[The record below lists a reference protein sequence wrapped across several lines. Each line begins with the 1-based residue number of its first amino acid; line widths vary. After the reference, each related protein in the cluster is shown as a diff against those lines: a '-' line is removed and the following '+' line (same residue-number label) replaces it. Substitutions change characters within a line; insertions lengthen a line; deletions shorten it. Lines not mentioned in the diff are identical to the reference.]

1 VLVRRL
7 KQEQNYLLAAFL
19 ASPFV
24 CLALPAGN
32 VNVCVKTTSQATIT
46 HPKQLITMTEHQDF
60 SFRVNTG
67 RVITFSL
74 LLIVAGDLSDVL
86 LEASSQRVSSALGVT
101 LGLCDG
107 VESQVTVVVNTNRS
121 TARETA

>member
-1 VLVRRL
+1 
-7 KQEQNYLLAAFL
+7 
-19 ASPFV
+19 
-24 CLALPAGN
+24 
-32 VNVCVKTTSQATIT
+32 
-46 HPKQLITMTEHQDF
+46 MTEHQDF